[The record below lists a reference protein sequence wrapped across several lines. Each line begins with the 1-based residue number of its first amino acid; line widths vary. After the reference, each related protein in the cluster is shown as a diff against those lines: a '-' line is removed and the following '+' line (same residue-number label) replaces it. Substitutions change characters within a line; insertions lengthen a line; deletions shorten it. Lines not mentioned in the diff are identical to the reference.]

1 MRLLHAVW
9 ADIRFQFKQGFYL
22 VYVLIT
28 IMYLIILSF
37 LPEDIL
43 SVGLPLVVFSD
54 PSVLGLFFIG
64 GIIMLEKMQGIL
76 SVLVVSPLRSI
87 EYVLA
92 KVISLAFVSVLA
104 AFAITGFSHYDNANW
119 LLVFISTVLTSGI
132 FTMCGIMITAGC
144 DTVNQYMIKT
154 VPYMLLFV
162 LPCFSLIGFPYSD
175 LFTII
180 PSVAALRLMLGA
192 YTGIPLFEAAG
203 LIIYLAGMNYLILRW
218 AIRVFE
224 NKIIYQD

>member
-9 ADIRFQFKQGFYL
+9 ADMRFQLKLGFYL

-37 LPEDIL
+37 LSKDVL

-64 GIIMLEKMQGIL
+64 GIIMLEKMQGVL
-76 SVLVVSPLRSI
+76 SVLVVSPLRTI
-87 EYVLA
+87 EYVLS

-104 AFAITGFSHYDNANW
+104 AFAITGFSDYGKVSW
-119 LLVFISTVLTSGI
+119 LLVFLSTVLTSGI
-132 FTMCGIMITAGC
+132 FTLCGIMITAGC
-144 DTVNQYMIKT
+144 NTVNQYMIKT

-192 YTGIPLFEAAG
+192 YMGIPLYEAIC
-203 LIIYLAGMNYLILRW
+203 LVIYLIGMNYLFMIW

>member
-9 ADIRFQFKQGFYL
+9 ADMRFQFKQGFYL

-28 IMYLIILSF
+28 VMYLIILSF
-37 LPEDIL
+37 LPEDLL

-76 SVLVVSPLRSI
+76 SVLVVTPLRTM
-87 EYVLA
+87 EYILS

-104 AFAITGFSHYDNANW
+104 AFAITGFSNYGTANW
-119 LLVFISTVLTSGI
+119 LLVFLSTVLTSAI
-132 FTMCGIMITAGC
+132 FTLCGIMITAGC
-144 DTVNQYMIKT
+144 NTVNQYMIKT
-154 VPYMLLFV
+154 IPYMLLFV

-175 LFTII
+175 LFTLI

-192 YTGIPLFEAAG
+192 YTGIPLLEAVG
-203 LIIYLAGMNYLILRW
+203 LTVYLVGLNYLFLRW
-218 AIRVFE
+218 AVRVFE